1 MHGNEY
7 ILKIYTFVKSIF
19 MKNLS
24 LKMDDAIYLETE
36 RITNRL
42 KKARNRYINEAV
54 DLYNQYNKR
63 KMLKKQLVKES
74 ALTARDS
81 MEVLALFENF
91 VDGK

>member
-1 MHGNEY
+1 MGGNEY

-24 LKMDDAIYLETE
+24 LKMDDAIYQETE
-36 RITNRL
+36 HITNRL

-74 ALTARDS
+74 ALTAQDS